1 MTVQA
6 IPFKTD
12 ENQRRRLQ
20 WLMFFRVVI
29 VTFFL
34 GMAAVTHLLKE
45 DTYFDDSYVV
55 YIYGLIGSIYVVT
68 IVYLAILSVVKN
80 LSRFIYLQISVDI
93 FFITALIFITGGRS
107 SIYPFMYSIS
117 IISASIFLFLPGGL
131 VAASLSSFLY
141 TLMISCQH
149 YGLVKPLGASFVALT
164 GDTAVPFYYP
174 VIVNISSFY
183 LVALLSSFLAEQT
196 KKSQLQ
202 LKEKQVD
209 IENLEALNEN
219 IIQSIN
225 SGLLTLDLDGRV
237 VSLNQAAC
245 DITGY
250 PAFQMLHRP
259 IRDIFPDI
267 VIPHV
272 RDISDDDFAIPRF
285 EMSYKREDGKIFYL
299 GFSVS
304 VLKNKGGQGIGRILG
319 FQDLTSFKE
328 MQESVKRMD
337 RLAAVGRLAAG
348 IAHEV
353 RNPLAS
359 ISGSAQMLSKNLD
372 ISPEDKRLLDIIVRE
387 SSNLNLLISD
397 FTQFARPVKQDREVV
412 NLKKTVAEVVS
423 LFKNSPDCSGLEN
436 IRMDI
441 RDDLQVNV
449 GQQQF
454 SQVLWNL
461 MINAAQSISDD
472 TGEISVAAREM
483 EDGFQPVDG
492 MDDRKDKAALTWL
505 ELTIRDTGCGIDRS
519 DLDRIFDPFYT
530 TKDRGTGLG
539 LSIVYKIV
547 QDMEGVILVDSEVGR
562 GTVFSIYLQ
571 RY

>member
-1 MTVQA
+1 MYP
-6 IPFKTD
+6 IPSKSD

-29 VTFFL
+29 ATFFL
-34 GMAAVTHLLKE
+34 GMAAVNHLLKE
-45 DTYFDDSYVV
+45 ETYFDSYLV
-55 YIYGLIGSIYVVT
+55 YIYGLIGSLYAIT
-68 IVYLAILSVVKN
+68 FIYLAILFVVKQ
-80 LSRFIYLQISVDI
+80 LLRFIYVQISMDI

-131 VAASLSSFLY
+131 VAASLSSLLY
-141 TLMISCQH
+141 TLIVSCQH
-149 YGLVKPLGASFVALT
+149 YGLIHPLGETFFALPEN
-164 GDTAVPFYYP
+164 TAVPFYYP
-174 VIVNISSFY
+174 VIVNIASFY

-237 VSLNQAAC
+237 VSFNQAAC
-245 DITGY
+245 DITGLS
-250 PAFQMLHRP
+250 ASRVLHKN
-259 IRDIFPDI
+259 IHEIFPDI
-267 VIPHV
+267 AIPPNG
-272 RDISDDDFAIPRF
+272 DLPDDDFAIPRF
-285 EMSYKREDGKIFYL
+285 EMSFTRNDGQLLYL
-299 GFSVS
+299 GFSIS
-304 VLKNKGGQGIGRILG
+304 VLRNRSGQEIGRILG
-319 FQDLTSFKE
+319 FQDLTNFKE

-359 ISGSAQMLSKNLD
+359 ISGSAQMLGKNLNT
-372 ISPEDKRLLDIIVRE
+372 SPEDKRLLDIIVRE

-397 FTQFARPVKQDREVV
+397 FTQFARPVKQDRQVIR
-412 NLKKTVAEVVS
+412 LKKTVAEVTA
-423 LFKNSPDCSGLEN
+423 LFKNSPECAGLKN
-436 IRMDI
+436 VRIDI
-441 RDDLQVNV
+441 HNDLKINV

-454 SQVLWNL
+454 NQVLWNL
-461 MINAAQSISDD
+461 LINAVQSIKDD
-472 TGEISVAAREM
+472 NGEISISAREM
-483 EDGFQPVDG
+483 ENEFQPVEG
-492 MDDRKDKAALTWL
+492 SSSPEDKGERGWL
-505 ELTIRDTGCGIDRS
+505 ELTVSDTGCGIEPS
-519 DLDRIFDPFYT
+519 NLDRIFDPFYT

-547 QDMEGVILVDSEVGR
+547 QDMGGVISVDSQAGQ
-562 GTVFSIYLQ
+562 GTVFTIYLQ